1 MEFNF
6 TVRGDRLVADS
17 DYGFVEGNQ
26 SVYRA
31 KFKLDDSW
39 NEYHVMCAVYSNDNK
54 LVPVP
59 VSGGECL
66 LPKFAIGSA
75 RIGLV
80 GMLGDETDPI
90 ISTNWVKIGVQ
101 SGANDGVTAEEFNS
115 SVKAIWQMYYSDM
128 AAASNEAK
136 NAKEETVRAR
146 NETVT
151 AKNDAVSAKDV
162 AVNTVSGFEKV
173 VENKYNEL
181 EAFTENKKAEINAEK
196 ESALES
202 IAGEVEK
209 AEGFAGT
216 AEQFAENA
224 GNSELTAVQAEENAF
239 NYAADAKKSKE
250 DAESAEK
257 GAYDHRED
265 AKHWAATAMVEAA
278 SIKNMT
284 VAAEEGAEA
293 KVIKTETDDGI
304 HLEFTIPKGE
314 KGESGHTPVKGVDYF
329 TEEDIEALNLAKKEE
344 IKELEESVKTNSADI
359 KDIIALNVTQ
369 DTELAGL
376 MNDVNNIMLI
386 SAQNSDAISAI
397 SVEKADIL
405 YVDEKIGDIE
415 AVMDELH
422 NYAQALIGGAE

>member
-6 TVRGDRLVADS
+6 TVRGDKLVTDK
-17 DYGFVEGNQ
+17 DYRFVEGNQ

-31 KFKLDDSW
+31 KFKLDEEW
-39 NEYHVMCAVYSNDNK
+39 NKYNVMCVVYSNDNK

-59 VSGGECL
+59 VSDGECL
-66 LPKFAIGSA
+66 LPKFAVGSA
-75 RIGLV
+75 RIGLI

-115 SVKAIWQMYYSDM
+115 SVKAIWQMYYSGIS
-128 AAASNEAK
+128 AAANEAK
-136 NAKEETVRAR
+136 TAREETVRAR
-146 NETVT
+146 DEAVK
-151 AKNDAVSAKDV
+151 AKDDAVNAKDF
-162 AVNTVSGFEKV
+162 AITTVNGFENFV
-173 VENKYNEL
+173 GD
-181 EAFTENKKAEINAEK
+181 KKTEINAEK
-196 ESALES
+196 ENALES
-202 IAGEVEK
+202 IAKEVEK
-209 AEGFAGT
+209 AERLAGV
-216 AEQFAENA
+216 AEQFASNA
-224 GNSELTAVQAEENAF
+224 GNSELTVIEAEERVSG
-239 NYAADAKKSKE
+239 YAKSTEEAKN
-250 DAESAEK
+250 DAESAAK
-257 GAYDHRED
+257 SAYDYGEN

-284 VAAEEGAEA
+284 VAAEESAEA
-293 KVIKTETDDGI
+293 NVVKTETDDGI
-304 HLEFTIPKGE
+304 HLDFTLPKGE
-314 KGESGHTPVKGVDYF
+314 KGEKGHTPVKGVDYF

-415 AVMDELH
+415 SVMDELH